1 VGLKMK
7 KIRISRKLA
16 NALNLLFTIIFYALA
31 FSADMRIGFA
41 FLAYDISRVLESS
54 WRKPE

>member
-1 VGLKMK
+1 MK